1 MNPSNDLQIISSN
14 SLNTLNF
21 YRLSGGGIMK
31 NCIKYITLIIVF
43 VFWLFPCHA
52 EELTIYQIEEQ
63 MNDVLIDMDNA
74 LQRIS
79 EEYYEYRPEHPMG
92 EALWSAISQSKENA
106 EIIFFYS
113 SEISYSELFLSTLE
127 YDTEAFR
134 RFIQFASIG
143 RIPLS
148 ISSAVLDAS
157 LDLELKSRLIK
168 KSGTDRVEVK
178 VNTINEQG
186 EDINNCTVWYVP
198 FTKDDDEHKLKF
210 DQTSTPTTDIIPAGK
225 WLIWTEK
232 GGKLGPKVPFLCG
245 DDGRFEREI
254 DIFSP
259 E

>member
-1 MNPSNDLQIISSN
+1 M
-14 SLNTLNF
+14 
-21 YRLSGGGIMK
+21 
-31 NCIKYITLIIVF
+31 IIVF
-43 VFWLFPCHA
+43 VLWLFPCQA

-63 MNDVLIDMDNA
+63 MNIALMDIDNA

-79 EEYYEYRPEHPMG
+79 EEYYEFRPEHPIG
-92 EALWSAISQSKENA
+92 EALWSAISRSKENA

-127 YDTEAFR
+127 YDTETFR

-157 LDLELKSRLIK
+157 LDLELKSRLIQT
-168 KSGTDRVEVK
+168 SHTERVKVK

-186 EDINNCTVWYVP
+186 EEISHCTVWYTP
-198 FTKDDDEHKLKF
+198 FLKDDEQHKMKF
-210 DQTSTPTTDIIPAGK
+210 DKLSTPTTDLIPAGK
-225 WLIWTEK
+225 WLIWTEND
-232 GGKLGPKVPFLCG
+232 GRLGSKTPFLCG
-245 DDGRFEREI
+245 YDGRSEREI
-254 DIFSP
+254 DILSP

>member
-1 MNPSNDLQIISSN
+1 
-14 SLNTLNF
+14 
-21 YRLSGGGIMK
+21 MK
-31 NCIKYITLIIVF
+31 NYIKYITMIIVL
-43 VFWLFPCHA
+43 VLWLFPCQA

-63 MNDVLIDMDNA
+63 MNVALMDMDYV

-79 EEYYEYRPEHPMG
+79 EEYYEFRPEHPMG
-92 EALWSAISQSKENA
+92 EALWSAISRSKENA

-127 YDTEAFR
+127 YDAEVFR

-157 LDLELKSRLIK
+157 LDLELKSRLIQT
-168 KSGTDRVEVK
+168 SHTERVEVK

-186 EDINNCTVWYVP
+186 EDIPHCTVWYTP
-198 FTKDDDEHKLKF
+198 FLKDDEQHKMKF
-210 DQTSTPTTDIIPAGK
+210 DKLSTPTTDLIPAGK
-225 WLIWTEK
+225 WLIWTENN
-232 GGKLGPKVPFLCG
+232 GRLGSKTPFLCG
-245 DDGRFEREI
+245 YDGRSEREI
-254 DIFSP
+254 DILSP

>member
-1 MNPSNDLQIISSN
+1 
-14 SLNTLNF
+14 
-21 YRLSGGGIMK
+21 MK
-31 NCIKYITLIIVF
+31 NYIKYITMIIVF
-43 VFWLFPCHA
+43 VLWLFPCQA

-63 MNDVLIDMDNA
+63 MNIALMDIDNA

-79 EEYYEYRPEHPMG
+79 EEYYEFRPEHPIG
-92 EALWSAISQSKENA
+92 EALWSAISRSKENA

-127 YDTEAFR
+127 YDTETFR

-157 LDLELKSRLIK
+157 LDLELKSRLIQT
-168 KSGTDRVEVK
+168 SHTERVKVK

-186 EDINNCTVWYVP
+186 EEISHCTVWYTP
-198 FTKDDDEHKLKF
+198 FLKDDEQHKMKF
-210 DQTSTPTTDIIPAGK
+210 DKLSTPTTDLIPAGK
-225 WLIWTEK
+225 WLIWTEND
-232 GGKLGPKVPFLCG
+232 GRLGSKTPFLCG
-245 DDGRFEREI
+245 YDGRSEREI
-254 DIFSP
+254 DILSP

>member
-1 MNPSNDLQIISSN
+1 
-14 SLNTLNF
+14 
-21 YRLSGGGIMK
+21 MK
-31 NCIKYITLIIVF
+31 NYIRYIILLIVI
-43 VFWLFPCHA
+43 VFWLFPCEA
-52 EELTIYQIEEQ
+52 EEPTIDQIEEQ
-63 MNDVLIDMDNA
+63 MNDALMDMDNA

-92 EALWSAISQSKENA
+92 EALWSALEKSKEN
-106 EIIFFYS
+106 IKFIYS
-113 SEISYSELFLSTLE
+113 SPIIYSELFLSTLE
-127 YDTEAFR
+127 YDTEVFR

-245 DDGRFEREI
+245 DDGRREREI

>member
-1 MNPSNDLQIISSN
+1 
-14 SLNTLNF
+14 
-21 YRLSGGGIMK
+21 MK
-31 NCIKYITLIIVF
+31 NYIRYIILLIVI
-43 VFWLFPCHA
+43 VFWLFPCEA
-52 EELTIYQIEEQ
+52 EELTIYQIKER
-63 MNDVLIDMDNA
+63 MNDALMDIDNA

-127 YDTEAFR
+127 YDTEVFR

-148 ISSAVLDAS
+148 ISSAVSDAS
-157 LDLELKSRLIK
+157 LDLKLKSQLIQTSK
-168 KSGTDRVEVK
+168 TDRVMVT
-178 VNTINEQG
+178 VNTVNEQG
-186 EDINNCTVWYVP
+186 KEIPHCIVWYAP
-198 FTKDDDEHKLKF
+198 FLKDDEQHKLKF
-210 DQTSTPTTDIIPAGK
+210 DRLSTPTTDSIPAGK
-225 WLIWTEK
+225 WVIWTEK
-232 GGKLGPKVPFLCG
+232 EGKLGTKSPFLCG
-245 DDGRFEREI
+245 GDGRREREI